1 MRISSTLDDARWADD
16 TLERERESITHI
28 YFKPPNESEPLPMT
42 YPTVRSF
49 EVSDD
54 RFTMPT
60 FRPNATRISR
70 THAIRR
76 VTPRSYL
83 RIAFAAACVLFGIMI
98 GGLIAFGG
106 HSSSKADAAPLET
119 PAAKLVAAKAP
130 VAPAPKQVAVATTPA
145 PVPAATVTPAAP
157 PAPPVTPPTLATVRV
172 DTQPAGATAM
182 LVDDGKTSLIG
193 TTPVDAELDRT
204 REYDV
209 ILTLEDHETHIEHI
223 DPSANQHVLVVLAA
237 EEAPA
242 PAPAPAPVHHHHNN
256 PKKVEHTVVAEKQ
269 AGTGSLKV
277 SSKPPCS
284 IVIDGKTTGM
294 TTPQAAIAL
303 AVGHHDVTLVNAE
316 EGIHLTTEVEISADH
331 STQLVQDFTK

>member
-1 MRISSTLDDARWADD
+1 MRISSTFDANR
-16 TLERERESITHI
+16 TLERERESVTHI
-28 YFKPPNESEPLPMT
+28 YFKPPTESEALPLS
-42 YPTVRSF
+42 YPIVRSF

-76 VTPRSYL
+76 PTAPSYL

-106 HSSSKADAAPLET
+106 HSNSKAEAAPLAT
-119 PAAKLVAAKAP
+119 PAAKPMAVKP
-130 VAPAPKQVAVATTPA
+130 VVAPAPKHVAVA
-145 PVPAATVTPAAP
+145 PVPAATVTPAP
-157 PAPPVTPPTLATVRV
+157 PATPPVTQPTLATVRV
-172 DTQPAGATAM
+172 ETQPAGATAM
-182 LVDDGKTSLIG
+182 LVDDGKTTLIG
-193 TTPVDAELDRT
+193 TTPVDAQLDRT

-209 ILTLEDHETHIEHI
+209 ILTLEDHETHIEHL
-223 DPSANQHVLVVLAA
+223 DPSSNQHVMVVLAA

-242 PAPAPAPVHHHHNN
+242 PAPTPAPVHHHHNN

-269 AGTGSLKV
+269 AATGSLKV
-277 SSKPPCS
+277 SSKPSCS

-294 TTPQAAIAL
+294 TTPQASIAL

-331 STQLVQDFTK
+331 ATQLVQDFTK